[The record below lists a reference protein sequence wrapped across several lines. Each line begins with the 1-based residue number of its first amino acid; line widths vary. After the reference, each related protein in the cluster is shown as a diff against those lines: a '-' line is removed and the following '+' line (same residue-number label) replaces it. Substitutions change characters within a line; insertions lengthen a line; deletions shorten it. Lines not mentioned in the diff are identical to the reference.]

1 MISSSQIQFQPPPT
15 GSPTPLSALRS
26 QHGGLPEAEAR
37 VADAVLADPAL
48 VTSESVSDLAARAG
62 SSTATVVRMC
72 HRIGFDGFYR
82 FKIELAHEIG
92 MNRQFGHP
100 SLASTDSATVV
111 QSALVADAQE
121 IADAASLVDSE
132 AVDAAVEAIANATD
146 VLFAGVGTSGPLA
159 QLGALR
165 FLVLGV
171 HATAV
176 QDVQAQDLAA
186 RLLRAGST
194 CVLISH
200 TGSSKETVGI
210 AKSARAAGASTIA
223 ITSFARSPLAKACDI
238 VLSTGNRREPRTLE
252 LFTSRTVH
260 VSLLGAL
267 HAGVAARLPTETS
280 VVDSVSEVA
289 GKHLY

>member
-72 HRIGFDGFYR
+72 RRIGFDGFYR
-82 FKIELAHEIG
+82 FKIALAHEIG

-121 IADAASLVDSE
+121 IAVGDRGRLDLDRVHPERFGVMPRPRLLPRQRHEHENHACTRARESDRRRTPDAAM
-132 AVDAAVEAIANATD
+132 T
-146 VLFAGVGTSGPLA
+146 
-159 QLGALR
+159 R
-165 FLVLGV
+165 
-171 HATAV
+171 
-176 QDVQAQDLAA
+176 
-186 RLLRAGST
+186 
-194 CVLISH
+194 
-200 TGSSKETVGI
+200 
-210 AKSARAAGASTIA
+210 
-223 ITSFARSPLAKACDI
+223 
-238 VLSTGNRREPRTLE
+238 
-252 LFTSRTVH
+252 
-260 VSLLGAL
+260 
-267 HAGVAARLPTETS
+267 
-280 VVDSVSEVA
+280 
-289 GKHLY
+289 